1 MIAISIAG
9 YDPSAGA
16 GILSDI
22 KTFSALGVYGTGII
36 TALTAQNAK
45 RVSGIYPISP
55 EFIEEQI
62 DLVMEDADI
71 MFGKTGMLYSPNI
84 IRSLAKK
91 VKEYQLKMVVDPVMV
106 AGSGGKLSQQGLAD
120 SLKKYLLKKS
130 ILVTP
135 NIHEAEILSG
145 IQIKNQEDAIRAAR
159 KIGKYCD
166 VVITGGHLEGDNIFF
181 DGKLEIFQG
190 ELIESNNTHGSG
202 CSFSAAVTAYLV
214 QGFDLKEALKQAD
227 SYVKESIRQ
236 GHYGTLNQFWNHEI

>member
-166 VVITGGHLEGDNIFF
+166 V
-181 DGKLEIFQG
+181 
-190 ELIESNNTHGSG
+190 
-202 CSFSAAVTAYLV
+202 
-214 QGFDLKEALKQAD
+214 
-227 SYVKESIRQ
+227 
-236 GHYGTLNQFWNHEI
+236 